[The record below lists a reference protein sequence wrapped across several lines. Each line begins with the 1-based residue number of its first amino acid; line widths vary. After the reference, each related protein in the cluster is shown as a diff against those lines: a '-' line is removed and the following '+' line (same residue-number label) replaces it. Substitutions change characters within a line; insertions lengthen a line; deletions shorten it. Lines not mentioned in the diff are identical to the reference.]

1 MAEESVASIIP
12 WQQPRSTNMSAK
24 AAAEAATKPEIKA
37 RAKRAP
43 AAKPRKQPNKPQKTK
58 AAVAPDDEARASES
72 RISPDFLEL
81 VREQSRSAS
90 APERARVDWAGSPRP
105 ASPAAAPRP
114 ALPAQAAPTA
124 SLPAVTSQAAP
135 LPAPPHAAAV
145 PATTPMAVLTPMPRD
160 EPVERHS
167 ASSLLLRAA
176 ALALAAVGMA
186 MNGWFAHSL
195 GSNEAAGWMFLAIG
209 VTADLVALI
218 MPTCAARLWHARQ
231 RTTALAGWT
240 VWIMTFVFAVTASI
254 GFTSV
259 NISEVG
265 LARAS
270 RQTPAVQS
278 AQVAL
283 TDAMAARD
291 RECKGGVGRFCRERE
306 AAVTER
312 RQALDA
318 AMASVGH
325 TADPQTDAAIKLA
338 ACLSHGT
345 VNPTAD
351 DFAMLRLVLLALLP
365 QLGGILLMVGRRV

>member
-1 MAEESVASIIP
+1 
-12 WQQPRSTNMSAK
+12 
-24 AAAEAATKPEIKA
+24 
-37 RAKRAP
+37 
-43 AAKPRKQPNKPQKTK
+43 
-58 AAVAPDDEARASES
+58 
-72 RISPDFLEL
+72 
-81 VREQSRSAS
+81 
-90 APERARVDWAGSPRP
+90 
-105 ASPAAAPRP
+105 
-114 ALPAQAAPTA
+114 
-124 SLPAVTSQAAP
+124 
-135 LPAPPHAAAV
+135 
-145 PATTPMAVLTPMPRD
+145 MPRD
-160 EPVERHS
+160 EQMERHS

-259 NISEVG
+259 NIAEVG

-270 RQTPAVQS
+270 RLTPAVQS

-338 ACLSHGT
+338 AWVSHGT